1 MNLLDALVDGL
12 RAGVGVPAAAY
23 ALAAIGLNLQFGYGG
38 LINVG
43 QVGFLLMGAYGSAM
57 ALDAGAP
64 LLLGVG
70 VGVAAS
76 VVLALVLGLST
87 LRLRADYL
95 AIVTLAAAEILRLT
109 VRSRSLE
116 DVTGGVFGIAGFADP
131 FYDLNPIPVGRY
143 GVGDLAFN
151 HRTLWLVVVCWSL
164 VAVCTAIVWRLVHSP
179 WGRVLQAVRDDE
191 DLTRALGKNAFA
203 FKVQSFVVGGA
214 IGSLGGIAL
223 AFDAQFVDP
232 DFWVLTLTTYAFT
245 VVVLG
250 GRATI
255 RGPVIGSMVFWFL
268 VQATDTLLRQA
279 LAHPAVGSWLAP
291 DDTGPIRFA
300 LVGLALILIMV
311 FRPDGVLGRAG
322 PAAEGVS

>member
-1 MNLLDALVDGL
+1 VNLLQAVVDGL
-12 RAGVGVPAAAY
+12 RAGLGVPAAAY
-23 ALAAIGLNLQFGYGG
+23 ALAATGLNLQFGYGG

-43 QVGFLLMGAYGSAM
+43 QVGFLLVGAYGSAM

-64 LLLGVG
+64 LVIGVAVG
-70 VGVAAS
+70 VGAS
-76 VVLALVLGLST
+76 IVLALVLGLST

-95 AIVTLAAAEILRLT
+95 AIVTLAAAEILRLG
-109 VRSRSLE
+109 VRSRPLE
-116 DVTGGVFGIAGFADP
+116 GLTGGVFGITGFADP

-143 GVGDLAFN
+143 GLGDLAFN
-151 HRTLWLVVVCWSL
+151 HRSLWLIVVSWSL
-164 VAVCTAIVWRLVHSP
+164 VALSTAVVWRLVHSP

-191 DLTRALGKNAFA
+191 DLARALGKNAFR

-250 GRATI
+250 GKGTI
-255 RGPVIGSMVFWFL
+255 RGPVVGSIVFWFV

-279 LAHPAVGSWLAP
+279 LEQTAFDAWLSPEDA
-291 DDTGPIRFA
+291 GPIRFA

-311 FRPDGVLGRAG
+311 FRPDGVLGRPG
-322 PAAEGVS
+322 PPVGPVR